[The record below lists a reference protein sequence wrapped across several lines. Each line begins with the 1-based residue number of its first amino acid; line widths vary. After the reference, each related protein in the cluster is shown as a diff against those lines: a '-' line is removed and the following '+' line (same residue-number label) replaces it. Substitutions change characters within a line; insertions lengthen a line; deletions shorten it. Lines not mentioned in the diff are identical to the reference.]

1 MSESTPYQTLGV
13 AEDASFEEI
22 QSAKQR
28 LSQQYQGN
36 IQVIESI
43 ETAYDA
49 IIMERLKLRKEGRI
63 RVPERIRF
71 PERTT
76 EATTGKRLASAKM
89 PPSWL
94 QNLLD
99 APPPG
104 DILWPAA
111 VFSGL
116 AAAAVFSAAG
126 DVSFFALLLALGGM
140 ASVYFLNRKERRF
153 GRAVIITI
161 LTFMG
166 GIALGFA
173 LASTK
178 AIPLASEQ
186 IAAVAT
192 FCLFWL
198 STSFLR

>member
-1 MSESTPYQTLGV
+1 
-13 AEDASFEEI
+13 
-22 QSAKQR
+22 
-28 LSQQYQGN
+28 
-36 IQVIESI
+36 
-43 ETAYDA
+43 
-49 IIMERLKLRKEGRI
+49 MERLKLRKEGRI

-71 PERTT
+71 PERAT
-76 EATTGKRLASAKM
+76 EATIGKRSASAKM

-116 AAAAVFSAAG
+116 AAAAVFSVAG
-126 DVSFFALLLALGGM
+126 DVSFFALLLAIGGM

-153 GRAVIITI
+153 GRAVIITT

-173 LASTK
+173 LAGIN
-178 AIPLASEQ
+178 AIPLTSEQ

>member
-1 MSESTPYQTLGV
+1 MSESTPYGTLGV
-13 AEDASFEEI
+13 SEDASFEEI

-36 IQVIESI
+36 TQVIESI
-43 ETAYDA
+43 EAAYDA
-49 IIMERLKLRKEGRI
+49 IIMERLRLRKEGRI

-71 PERTT
+71 PERAA
-76 EATTGKRLASAKM
+76 ESPAGKSPASVKL

-99 APPPG
+99 TPSSG
-104 DILWPAA
+104 DIFLPAA

-116 AAAAVFSAAG
+116 AAAAIFSAAG
-126 DVSFFALLLALGGM
+126 DISFFALLLAVGGM

-153 GRAVIITI
+153 GRAVIITA
-161 LTFMG
+161 LTFIA

-173 LASTK
+173 LAASN
-178 AIPLASEQ
+178 AIPLAGEQ
-186 IAAVAT
+186 LACAAT